1 MDKTKKNVSISE
13 LIENG
18 DAVEMSHDE
27 VRNLFPAEEEPE
39 QLLQPTDD
47 MYDRLIKRID
57 AENAAV
63 HEEYLESALEEE
75 LMNNEGSDDSE
86 TERRIHDS
94 VEIEDDIDI
103 KPISYNSIDMGLD
116 ILMDKTDDE
125 NSMTDVG
132 PDMEPEV
139 KRVVKV
145 EEEPIPESKP
155 ELVLET
161 ETKLESKPEPI
172 PEIEFIPVPVPV
184 EEETSPT
191 PAVPSASEEDDIDLD
206 LEDETKD
213 GISDDERKEAE
224 ERLKRLQEEVSKKIK
239 PVKNPIP
246 LNTFKI
252 NHKVKRTPSSIFKK
266 ALIKNHATWITSGSK
281 KSITIT
287 EFTGPE
293 ILKINRSLVP
303 EVGRLTWYGNMLNT
317 IYSHIQSSKP
327 KSVNEWAKT
336 TLVSDLDDIYFAIYA
351 ATYGTSNIN
360 YYDCDKCKHAWMSDS
375 MPLNKF
381 YKVKDEAK
389 FKNALANNVSSSTA
403 NEIEVTLVQ
412 VTDDLV
418 FAIRP
423 MTLWNVFHELP
434 IIGDTS
440 YENIDILIQIETIYA
455 INMQDSS
462 LEEIDFKSYPD
473 PDKTIKARYKYVDKF
488 VNSLKP
494 DQVALLVAAITE
506 MNAKYET
513 LVDYIIPETICPE
526 CGSHIDAQETAAD
539 NSPIS
544 GELLL
549 FMRHQLGA
557 MRS

>member
-1 MDKTKKNVSISE
+1 MDKTKKNVSIND

-75 LMNNEGSDDSE
+75 LMNNESSDDSE

-145 EEEPIPESKP
+145 EEETIPEPQPMVDPIPQ
-155 ELVLET
+155 
-161 ETKLESKPEPI
+161 PEPI
-172 PEIEFIPVPVPV
+172 PESIPEPV
-184 EEETSPT
+184 EEEIPPT
-191 PAVPSASEEDDIDLD
+191 PAVPSVVEEDDIDLD
-206 LEDETKD
+206 LEDENKD

-375 MPLNKF
+375 MALNKF
-381 YKVKDEAK
+381 YKVKDEDK
-389 FKNALANNVSSSTA
+389 FKTALATNVSSSTA

-455 INMQDSS
+455 INMEDSS

-473 PDKTIKARYKYVDKF
+473 PDKTIKARYKYMDKF

-526 CGSHIDAQETAAD
+526 CGSHIDAQETTVD

>member
-1 MDKTKKNVSISE
+1 MDKTKKNVSIND

-75 LMNNEGSDDSE
+75 LMNNENSDDSE

-145 EEEPIPESKP
+145 EEETIPELQPMLDPIPQ
-155 ELVLET
+155 
-161 ETKLESKPEPI
+161 PEPI
-172 PEIEFIPVPVPV
+172 SESIPEPV
-184 EEETSPT
+184 EEEIPPT
-191 PAVPSASEEDDIDLD
+191 PAVPSALEEDDIDLD
-206 LEDETKD
+206 LEDENKD

-293 ILKINRSLVP
+293 ILKINRSLAP

-375 MPLNKF
+375 MALNKF
-381 YKVKDEAK
+381 YKVKDEDK
-389 FKNALANNVSSSTA
+389 FKNALSNNISSSTA

-455 INMQDSS
+455 INMEDSS

-473 PDKTIKARYKYVDKF
+473 PDKTIKARYKYMDKF

-526 CGSHIDAQETAAD
+526 CGSHIDSQETTVD

>member
-39 QLLQPTDD
+39 QLLQPTED
-47 MYDRLIKRID
+47 MYTRLINRID

-75 LMNNEGSDDSE
+75 LMNNESSDDSE

-103 KPISYNSIDMGLD
+103 KPVSYNSIDMGLD

-125 NSMTDVG
+125 KSMTDVG

-145 EEEPIPESKP
+145 EEEIPPTPTLPNVVEEESAP
-155 ELVLET
+155 VEEIPPTPTL
-161 ETKLESKPEPI
+161 PEPM
-172 PEIEFIPVPVPV
+172 PEPV
-184 EEETSPT
+184 EEEIPPT
-191 PAVPSASEEDDIDLD
+191 PTLPNVLEEDDIDLD
-206 LEDETKD
+206 LDDENKD

-281 KSITIT
+281 RSITIT

-303 EVGRLTWYGNMLNT
+303 EVGRLTWYSNMLN
-317 IYSHIQSSKP
+317 IMYSHIQSSKP

-381 YKVKDEAK
+381 YKVKDEDK

>member
-75 LMNNEGSDDSE
+75 LMNNESSDDSE

-103 KPISYNSIDMGLD
+103 KPVSYNSIDMGLD

-125 NSMTDVG
+125 KSMTDVG

-145 EEEPIPESKP
+145 EEEIPPTPTIPEP
-155 ELVLET
+155 MLDPVPQ
-161 ETKLESKPEPI
+161 PEPMPETI
-172 PEIEFIPVPVPV
+172 PQPEPEVV
-184 EEETSPT
+184 EEEIPPT
-191 PAVPSASEEDDIDLD
+191 PTLPNVLEEDDIDLD
-206 LEDETKD
+206 LDDENKD

-281 KSITIT
+281 RSITIT

-303 EVGRLTWYGNMLNT
+303 EVGRLTWYSNMLN
-317 IYSHIQSSKP
+317 IMYSHIQSSKP

-381 YKVKDEAK
+381 YKVKDEDK